1 MDASVLLPII
11 IYILLAVLI
20 VFLIILCIRL
30 IKTIDKM
37 NIILDDVGRKLV
49 KLDGL
54 INLIDKTT
62 DYASSINDKIVS
74 KVSCFIYKIFKKKKE
89 KDIDE

>member
-1 MDASVLLPII
+1 MEAGTFLPIL
-11 IYILLAVLI
+11 IYVLLAVLI

-30 IKTIDKM
+30 IKTLDKM
-37 NIILDDVGRKLV
+37 NTILDDVGRKLV

-54 INLIDKTT
+54 VNLIDCTT

-74 KVSCFIYKIFKKKKE
+74 KVSGLIYKVFKKRKE
-89 KDIDE
+89 KKKDE

>member
-1 MDASVLLPII
+1 MDAGVLLPII
-11 IYILLAVLI
+11 IYILLSVII

-54 INLIDKTT
+54 VNLIDKTT
-62 DYASSINDKIVS
+62 DFASSINDKIVS
-74 KVSCFIYKIFKKKKE
+74 KVSGIVYKFFKKKKE
-89 KDIDE
+89 KNKDE

>member
-11 IYILLAVLI
+11 IYVLLAVLI

-37 NIILDDVGRKLV
+37 NIILDDLGRKLV

-54 INLIDKTT
+54 VNLIDKTT

-74 KVSCFIYKIFKKKKE
+74 KISGFIYKIFKKKKE
-89 KDIDE
+89 KDINE

>member
-1 MDASVLLPII
+1 MDAGVLLPII
-11 IYILLAVLI
+11 IYILLVVLI

-37 NIILDDVGRKLV
+37 NNILDDVGRKLV

-54 INLIDKTT
+54 VNLIDRTT
-62 DYASSINDKIVS
+62 DFASSINDKIVS
-74 KVSCFIYKIFKKKKE
+74 KVSGIVYKVFKKRRE
-89 KDIDE
+89 KSKDE

>member
-1 MDASVLLPII
+1 MDAGVLLPII
-11 IYILLAVLI
+11 IYILLSVLI

-54 INLIDKTT
+54 VNIIDKTT
-62 DYASSINDKIVS
+62 DFASSINDKIVS
-74 KVSCFIYKIFKKKKE
+74 KVSSIVYKVFKKRKE
-89 KDIDE
+89 KNKDE